1 MIVDAIRFEDFSY
14 HYPKTKGG
22 LDQVALAIPQGS
34 FTLLTGANGSG
45 KTTLCMAM
53 TGLVPH
59 FFGGSLSGQ
68 VLIAGRSTSGRSV
81 ADIAGGVG
89 FVMED
94 YESQLVSLTVFEEV
108 AFALENVAMPA
119 DVIRARVASALAS
132 VGLAGL
138 EDRELSAL
146 SGGQKQRLAVA
157 SVIAAEPQILVL
169 DEPAS
174 ALDPEG
180 AEALYALLAKLNR
193 EQGITVVVS
202 DHDLSRALPYADAVI
217 VMENGRVALHGAPA
231 KVFSQMLSKEVYA
244 AATPALRRLKAR
256 LELGGDLFSDWMTA
270 VEAADEINAAVKPH
284 RRLSLSA

>member
-1 MIVDAIRFEDFSY
+1 MDAIRFEAFSY
-14 HYPKTKGG
+14 HYPKTSNG
-22 LDQVALAIPQGS
+22 LDQIAFSIPQGS

-68 VLIAGRSTSGRSV
+68 VVVAGQPTNGRSV
-81 ADIAGGVG
+81 AETAEEIG

-94 YESQLVSLTVFEEV
+94 YESQLVSLTVFDEV
-108 AFALENVAMPA
+108 AFALENM
-119 DVIRARVASALAS
+119 ALAADTIRERVSAALSS
-132 VGLAGL
+132 VGLAGF
-138 EDRELSAL
+138 EARELSEL

-157 SVIAAEPQILVL
+157 SVIASQPKILVL

-180 AEALYALLAKLNR
+180 AEELYALLAKLNR
-193 EQGITVVVS
+193 EQGITIVVA

-217 VMENGRVALHGAPA
+217 VMENGRVALSGAPA
-231 KVFSQMLSKEVYA
+231 LVFGKMLSGAIYA
-244 AATPALRRLKAR
+244 AAVPALRRLKNR
-256 LELGGDLFSDWMTA
+256 LEVSGLCFTDWMTA
-270 VEAADEINAAVKPH
+270 EQAASEINGVLPAS

>member
-1 MIVDAIRFEDFSY
+1 MEAIRFEDFSF
-14 HYPKTKGG
+14 HYPKTQRG
-22 LDQVALAIPQGS
+22 LDQVALSIPQGS

-68 VLIAGRSTSGRSV
+68 VVVAGQPTSGRSV
-81 ADIAGGVG
+81 AETAKGIG

-94 YESQLVSLTVFEEV
+94 YESQLVSLTVFDEV
-108 AFALENVAMPA
+108 AFALENMAVSA
-119 DVIRARVASALAS
+119 DLIRERVAAALAA

-138 EDRELSAL
+138 EMRELSAL

-157 SVIAAEPQILVL
+157 SVIASQPKILVL

-180 AEALYALLAKLNR
+180 AEELYALLAKLNK
-193 EQGITVVVS
+193 EQGITVVVA
-202 DHDLSRALPYADAVI
+202 DHDLSRALPYADSLV
-217 VMENGRVALHGAPA
+217 VMENGRVALSGSPTV
-231 KVFSQMLSKEVYA
+231 VFGKMLSEQFYA
-244 AATPALRRLKAR
+244 SAVPALRRLR
-256 LELGGDLFSDWMTA
+256 SQLETGGHHFADWMTA
-270 VEAADEINAAVKPH
+270 EQAAAEINAMIQSS